1 MAGSTCLIG
10 VDIGGTRLRVRAED
24 THSRKRGEAL
34 EVPVPQATSDLVE
47 AVASLAGTAAE
58 GREIESLAAGLPGH
72 VRGDYCVWIP
82 NLRFLDGMALADL
95 LADRTGAP
103 SHLINDAQATLLA
116 ETHEGAAQHHAN
128 VVLVAVG
135 TGIGGAYQINGELV
149 VGANGCAGSFGWLP
163 FSGSRQDDDHGQWEL
178 AASGQALEAMAH
190 EFGGA
195 TGLIAAAH
203 RGDGAALQMMN
214 RYGALLGEGIAG
226 LTSILDPNV
235 VILAGGLV
243 SAFDLFGAALAAAVA
258 THGSPTGR
266 TVPVIPA
273 ALGSSAGIIGALLW
287 ARRRLEGIS
296 R

>member
-1 MAGSTCLIG
+1 M
-10 VDIGGTRLRVRAED
+10 
-24 THSRKRGEAL
+24 
-34 EVPVPQATSDLVE
+34 
-47 AVASLAGTAAE
+47 
-58 GREIESLAAGLPGH
+58 
-72 VRGDYCVWIP
+72 RGDYCVWIP

-95 LADRTGAP
+95 LTERTGAP

-116 ETHEGAAQHHAN
+116 ETHEGAAQHHAH

-163 FSGSRQDDDHGQWEL
+163 FSGAGRDDDHGQWER
-178 AASGQALEAMAH
+178 AASGQALEAMA
-190 EFGGA
+190 EAFGG
-195 TGLIAAAH
+195 TQGLIAAAH
-203 RGDGAALQMMN
+203 RGDGTALQMMSH
-214 RYGALLGEGIAG
+214 YGALLGEGIAG

-243 SAFDLFGAALAAAVA
+243 SAFDLFGATLAAAVA

-273 ALGSSAGIIGALLW
+273 ALGSSAGIIGTLLW
-287 ARRRLEGIS
+287 ARRRLEGID